1 MTGRKLMYDALLAQC
16 NAEKTE
22 SLFTID
28 NYMCNSV
35 GIGEHP
41 QQVEEAMK
49 ALDKLAASTDKI
61 KNLEDFFGPDP
72 QTGGELITS

>member
-41 QQVEEAMK
+41 QQVEEI
-49 ALDKLAASTDKI
+49 LTHNGWTIPIKI
-61 KNLEDFFGPDP
+61 M
-72 QTGGELITS
+72 LI